1 MTVKK
6 KIFKDFLLSKNSSFI
21 SHAISKI
28 HLTNDIY
35 SKNENYNPILSFI
48 KKLFYIL
55 DNKSSIK
62 ENKKPTDIL
71 IVSNLVSLK
80 KNEDDIYFGNLDNLL
95 KKDKI
100 KTITVYRNHTLL
112 RSKSINKILKKK
124 IILLSKRSEYLK
136 EIYIFLYYLI
146 ELFLFV
152 FSNKYLLIKK
162 FLSIKDIFSIISN
175 LRLYFQL
182 EKLFKL
188 YKPKVVI
195 FTYEGHA
202 WERLLIFLCNN
213 NKNKIKSVAFQ
224 FSAIK
229 KNQIGFFNKLKKE
242 YNPDYI
248 ATTGKIPRNI
258 IKKRISFSKIIKL
271 GSPKYIKKCKDYSK
285 NIDLLVA
292 LDTDKKNLF
301 KTLNF
306 CINFALNNFKFK
318 IILRLHPITINN
330 KSIVTNIN
338 KLIEN
343 ISNIELS
350 KNKLVDDLK
359 KTRNLLYTDSTICLI
374 GLNYNVEPLFFEIQN
389 ANNIFDN
396 RFPVKNIIKNYSDL
410 KNLLGN
416 KKNKKLSKYFKNYRD
431 NYFEKFE
438 LTDLKKIIK
447 K

>member
-1 MTVKK
+1 M
-6 KIFKDFLLSKNSSFI
+6 
-21 SHAISKI
+21 
-28 HLTNDIY
+28 
-35 SKNENYNPILSFI
+35 
-48 KKLFYIL
+48 
-55 DNKSSIK
+55 
-62 ENKKPTDIL
+62 
-71 IVSNLVSLK
+71 
-80 KNEDDIYFGNLDNLL
+80 
-95 KKDKI
+95 
-100 KTITVYRNHTLL
+100 
-112 RSKSINKILKKK
+112 
-124 IILLSKRSEYLK
+124 
-136 EIYIFLYYLI
+136 
-146 ELFLFV
+146 
-152 FSNKYLLIKK
+152 
-162 FLSIKDIFSIISN
+162 
-175 LRLYFQL
+175 
-182 EKLFKL
+182 
-188 YKPKVVI
+188 
-195 FTYEGHA
+195 
-202 WERLLIFLCNN
+202 IFLCNN

-374 GLNYNVEPLFFEIQN
+374 GLNYNVAPLFFEIQN